1 MKQTVLKQPAQA
13 LSKKLSLCAALCVF
27 AAAATLGC
35 NILLALT
42 FTENTRTAY
51 LLANILSDAIV
62 GSLLLLVFCA
72 YFQPNRKLLLLARQT
87 GNSYT
92 AAVES
97 VSPTPLRYLG
107 VDCLEVL
114 AEGRRLFLPCDTI
127 RLETGVR
134 YRFHLASN
142 VIMEAER

>member
-1 MKQTVLKQPAQA
+1 MKQTVLNQPAQT
-13 LSKKLSLCAALCVF
+13 LSKKLTLCAVLCIF

-35 NILLALT
+35 NLLLALT

-51 LLANILSDAIV
+51 LLVNILSDAIV
-62 GSLLLLVFCA
+62 GSLILLAFCA
-72 YFQPNRKLLLLARQT
+72 YIQPNRKFLLLARQA

-92 AAVES
+92 AVVENIS
-97 VSPTPLRYLG
+97 EAPLRYLG

-114 AEGRRLFLPCDTI
+114 AEGRRLFLPCNTI
-127 RLETGVR
+127 LLETGVR
-134 YRFHLASN
+134 YRFHTASN